1 MFLKKYREKRK
12 FNKTPEPSGSPAQHK
27 GKPLIFVIQK
37 HEASRLHYDFRLEL
51 DGVLKSWAVPK
62 GPSMNP
68 KDKRLAMMVEDHPY
82 SYKDFEG
89 IIPKGNYGAGTVM
102 IWDEGAYISLKDPK
116 NSEKEL
122 QKELER
128 GLLEIVLLGKKIKG
142 AFDLVRSKNYEENS
156 WLLIKREDEYA
167 TKKDIT
173 KEDTSVLSGRS
184 MEQIAQRKD
193 AVWTSNK
200 DLDLSEVP
208 KRKLKSPVS
217 LMKAVLG
224 KESFDNSEWI
234 YEIKWDGYRAIA
246 EIEKNKVQLNSRNNI
261 SYNQLFSPIV
271 ESLKVIKQ
279 EMILDGEVVVVDEK
293 GRAKFQLLQQYKK
306 TRKGNLVYYVFDILS
321 FDGHDL
327 TGLSIVERKELLK
340 KVLPQSSILKISEH
354 IEKDGVQFYKAAKE
368 QGIEGIIAKKI
379 DSKYELGRRSNNWKK
394 IKTKNRQEAIICGYT
409 EPRGGRKL

>member
-142 AFDLVRSKNYEENS
+142 AFDLVRSKNYEENA

-167 TKKDIT
+167 T
-173 KEDTSVLSGRS
+173 
-184 MEQIAQRKD
+184 
-193 AVWTSNK
+193 NK
-200 DLDLSEVP
+200 DMDLSEVP

-354 IEKDGVQFYKAAKE
+354 I
-368 QGIEGIIAKKI
+368 
-379 DSKYELGRRSNNWKK
+379 
-394 IKTKNRQEAIICGYT
+394 
-409 EPRGGRKL
+409 